1 MFCKR
6 ERERELFDQPET
18 RPTVGN
24 QPSKDY
30 LDGDD
35 EHWIV
40 IIDWLNL
47 FSKVQKAKTKIQLI
61 MALNHVLWVG

>member
-1 MFCKR
+1 MLCKRELSYDIDDNDDDDDEKQGTQLLCFVR

-35 EHWIV
+35 EHC
-40 IIDWLNL
+40 NY
-47 FSKVQKAKTKIQLI
+47 
-61 MALNHVLWVG
+61 